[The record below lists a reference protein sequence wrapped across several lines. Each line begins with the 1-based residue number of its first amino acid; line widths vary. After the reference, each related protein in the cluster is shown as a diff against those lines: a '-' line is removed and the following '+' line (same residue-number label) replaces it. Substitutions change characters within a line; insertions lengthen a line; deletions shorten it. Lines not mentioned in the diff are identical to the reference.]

1 MCIVWCKKINL
12 QIIQKSVTI
21 KKEEE
26 EEEIKGSTCTK
37 TEIKKS
43 VRAKK
48 VQKQYLIKEEAGGG
62 IGGGIG
68 GGKCQGGGGW
78 GMNLKKGEAN
88 C

>member
-1 MCIVWCKKINL
+1 MCIECYKKINL

-62 IGGGIG
+62 IGGGKG
-68 GGKCQGGGGW
+68 QGGGGW